1 MQVPV
6 DMRPVSLLWRR
17 AWMALGA
24 GKRLEHGRKSHY
36 R

>member
-6 DMRPVSLLWRR
+6 AAGEPPLEAGLDGLS
-17 AWMALGA
+17 LGA
-24 GKRLEHGRKSHY
+24 GKRLEHGRKSRY